1 MKRLLLS
8 FGILA
13 GLCVQAAHHPG
24 NTQDQTRH
32 SICMAKDP
40 HADAMWQLHEVTKK
54 SLTEYELVR
63 LAYSGGTW
71 HETAKHAVH
80 VPVASIGQAAAVV
93 DDAGSVTLAIS
104 SQESTHSSFAVHI
117 DTKGKATVSPID
129 IPSVS
134 VVKAFA
140 LNNAVYIVGQTADA
154 LHIAQMAKNSVQSID
169 SVNFSEIF
177 LQADA
182 VVTDVCADDQ
192 GRLYASVVN
201 AATQLQTAV
210 VSFDTQDHSF
220 SNMVLDASAGEVFK
234 IAVIREQGS
243 SQSKFFLV
251 TRDEQNVT
259 RLASMDM
266 YGLALQKGDQ
276 VRFDVTH
283 LIASKDGIVVAGYDA
298 FNVVAQKYNLDGSSK
313 KSADVITPATRSGNN
328 KIASHSGVC
337 VLSDG
342 SIAADITY
350 QSLSDIK
357 RNRTFKNVNDPLIAA
372 NATVVVPGQ
381 LDVILDG
388 NQSLVTI
395 TGITLDDA
403 TPVDQ
408 NGLTAIA
415 LSNFSVESAQVAI
428 RHDDQALVEVNGTI
442 DISFTRDSTDY
453 NYTGVALTG
462 YIVVSVDSTASGGNA
477 QVSEGLVF
485 GVIDSEDAPG
495 FLVGQHITI
504 TVGDSNVQAPT
515 IEEFTA
521 QVGAGAGGVTFTAA
535 YNGLS
540 TFISVTKIT
549 LDSTA
554 LSGGWTLGANN
565 TGMMSAEITVSGAG
579 FIALNT
585 LGTIQIKATR
595 DIWLTAPGG
604 TFANPALGSVKIATA
619 GVTSLGSMYFLIDG
633 QGRVTVSPRELE
645 CTDEGVCTLQT
656 RLLQIANINHDGDA
670 GTDTIVV
677 SLAINPEIELNLDSD
692 VPAGPVITDL
702 QVGGSASAVSF
713 DKVLYDGTVV
723 YVEIDGITFTGVS
736 ATGGLTNYT
745 LSGSS
750 LSGSGSSSEDGDLDI
765 SVTGTGTLAVTGYN
779 GTNYSGGGSTSV
791 SLSGTVRVVVDLTDD
806 EDITVSAIH
815 SFTFTN
821 EGPNDDIDGSLNI
834 TATNVEDI
842 DDQSTQT
849 VTGSLSGSM
858 IYTGSAA
865 ILDVT
870 DVTFTG
876 LDTDWS
882 FTAGPSMRA
891 TFAATDGLQIV
902 NGNPEIAA
910 ININHYVSTATITSP
925 AGTQYQVIF
934 DELWLDDEIQTHL
947 SIGTNGVLSV
957 DDGRLAVRYGEVGGD
972 GSNTSGSDFTLNAS
986 IADDEYDSG
995 VSQITVTYLDLSDAA
1010 LIGTMTYTGLA
1021 AELDITGISFP
1032 HLPAGW
1038 TFTPGEY
1045 EGAITGAFTAD
1056 THVMD
1061 AANDVA
1067 LITISGQGTL
1077 SNGSESF
1084 TISIANTGA
1093 TAVAIGANGALSV
1106 SNDALRITDLNGDYA
1121 DIPFETNIATL
1132 TGITVTDKSSVAT
1145 TMDAQWQYVYDG
1157 VAGIIR
1163 LLGLAEPSGTTN
1175 SWIVTGAE
1183 LRWNNEASF
1192 VEMLV
1197 PALDDYD
1204 GSVSLG
1210 STGVATGA
1218 GVVAN
1223 GVVGVI
1229 NLTDQFGQTISI
1241 PMTGTVT
1248 PNLIRND
1255 CEYGASVLFSLTSG
1269 SLTGSS
1275 ANAVAPDN
1283 NLNDDISVTLTIKQ
1297 DLANQPGFQSGYYE
1311 NHMRNIVQQDI
1322 TSIDGLDVTYNGL
1335 YVIIDASD
1343 DVTFTLGGVTEND
1356 GELFETGYNQA
1367 WSFTNISNIE
1377 FAGTENNILYLKA
1390 PAERAGLI
1398 EYTVPITFTAD
1409 LISTYSG
1416 VTAGSHPAFTG
1427 LGAVTVA
1434 NDHTF
1439 SGNLKIT
1446 VDNSGDNIGAGGDQQ
1461 INVDI
1466 TGGIVLNAQTPFP
1479 GVYSDIDAHF
1489 QTSAQ
1494 DLDVTDT
1501 SVNLNPRVHL
1511 NFNPE
1516 SGNTLQYNGIDVV
1529 FLGDADIVGIDNHAG
1544 WDVAVSNVQWYVS
1557 DGEAGLRQITEEN
1570 PLRVR
1575 VAWDGTVVEDIY
1587 LDASFTCT
1595 PQVPAGSDQ
1604 VPTSLSLS
1612 LSDNIGG
1619 PVALKFIVQDD
1630 GTVNIATV
1638 EDEEFVYESVILDA
1652 LSSEYDLPQADRG
1665 FHVTITLDTDDV
1677 ENNPTNYIPEFITTE
1692 ANIDLEY
1699 GYFIEISDFSEG
1711 GVEVDEYNQTVSFF
1725 YERFA
1730 QVVSLSGDL
1739 INVSAID
1746 IDVEDYDSSTSGI
1759 GLDDITDNHHG
1770 DHILVDFSESE
1781 EDIARV
1787 ELIFST
1793 DYVTVG
1799 DQEVQFNATV
1809 NLFVGRDGTLYTS
1822 IDGSTELSLE
1832 DLSFSMAASK
1842 AAQIRVSNIS
1852 DGGITI
1858 DEYGRVLFDHESFSD
1873 VVLLSGLSV
1882 NTGDIDFDYEDS
1894 STDTPGVT
1902 VEFGDDNDHIIIDF
1916 SESEANIA
1924 QVVVDLST
1932 DDVYINGYEV
1942 EFNGTVTLFVGRD
1955 GTLYTSL
1962 DGSEELS
1969 PEDVSFVMTA
1979 NGVSP
1984 ISTLSVLYDGV
1995 QAIMDLS
2002 GLHLSVTSGVSMDIE
2017 LYDFDPVNFYNNYV
2031 TDEEVD
2037 GDTIITFS
2045 AYGLLS
2051 SFDTDEGDFT
2061 ITDGWTLE
2069 NQVSLRFVS
2078 ASSDEMDLH
2087 ITDSGERIDDVLE
2100 VVNPVGGTIQATIE
2114 YVVIVENESGQ
2125 QVTLTLQG
2133 DVIIHSGEG
2142 FVAEN
2147 FTLTGVSGDVTP
2159 YWQIQ
2164 DLQDLVVTHA
2174 YATDED
2180 DAAYVALDAVNHRI
2194 VVNVS
2199 QLTGDRTIP
2208 VTLGV
2213 QGTTSLTYDV
2223 PGFDEVV
2230 ISNVTVTGTVTGTVN
2245 RFGEVQITGHQLT
2258 ASGIYLDGSTTDE
2271 YEYGGTGDIAVR
2283 LSVNAATIDDIDDIS
2298 EVQGVTNMSGIA
2310 INNGQSMRIMLFDDG
2325 VQNLGNC
2332 CLADGEELVA
2342 DIMILQGLTVQ
2353 VDETIT
2359 FANKQLDENGAPQ
2372 IIAYPLPV
2380 TGTIGL
2386 HYVATNVP
2394 VEDVEVS
2401 GYVFVNIVQDPSLE
2415 ADFEDV
2421 IVTIASEDDIANSV
2435 YLDLIPVD
2443 SDYAQILGLTEYSD
2457 ASDYRSALVARV
2469 NIEGEPVTEGGVTID
2484 ITLNVV
2490 DEEDAYGNVT
2500 GYAIE
2505 VTNNFCPVSV
2515 FSANTNPAIYMTH
2528 STVNTNTQAADD
2540 AFFNHDF
2547 SGDGTTN
2554 NQAVLLV
2561 KSINTLD
2568 KLKKYIGLQE
2578 IYDTL
2583 AAEILAGIEY
2593 ESDNN
2598 IDNNPDY
2605 WTGFIEA
2612 CFDGSSNYKG
2622 FTADKYNLSP
2632 DHGYEQF
2639 IQHED
2644 ATAARHYAFG
2654 VSFLMY
2660 KLHNGT
2666 LYDHANID
2674 RLLNVATHKTQAT
2687 TAAVMK
2693 AVQTILIRLGII
2705 HYTLRASHY
2714 TE

>member
-13 GLCVQAAHHPG
+13 GLCVQAAHYPE
-24 NTQDQTRH
+24 NIQDQTRH

-71 HETAKHAVH
+71 HETAKHALH
-80 VPVASIGQAAAVV
+80 VPVTSIGQAAAVV

-154 LHIAQMAKNSVQSID
+154 LHIAQIAKNSVQSID

-177 LQADA
+177 SQVDA
-182 VVTDVCADDQ
+182 VVADVCADDQ

-220 SNMVLDASAGEVFK
+220 SHMVLDASAGEVFK

-243 SQSKFFLV
+243 SQSKFVLV

-266 YGLALQKGDQ
+266 YGLALHKGEQ

-298 FNVVAQKYNLDGSSK
+298 FNVVAQKYNLDGTSK

-328 KIASHSGVC
+328 KVASHTGVC

-357 RNRTFKNVNDPLIAA
+357 RNRTFKNVNEPLIAA

-408 NGLTAIA
+408 NGLTDIV
-415 LSNFSVESAQVAI
+415 LSSFSVESAQVAI
-428 RHDDQALVEVNGTI
+428 GHDDQALVPVSGTVNIAFNDGVTARYYNGVE
-442 DISFTRDSTDY
+442 IS
-453 NYTGVALTG
+453 G

-477 QVSEGLVF
+477 QVAEGIIF
-485 GVIDSEDAPG
+485 GLINNTDYPG
-495 FLVGQHITI
+495 EHLTI

-540 TFISVTKIT
+540 TFISVTAIT

-554 LSGGWTLGANN
+554 LSGGWTLGGDNDGI
-565 TGMMSAEITVSGAG
+565 TSTITVSGAG
-579 FIALNT
+579 FIPLNT

-604 TFANPALGSVKIATA
+604 TFKGAGSVKIATA
-619 GVTSLGSMYFLIDG
+619 NSTILGNMYFLIDG

-645 CTDEGVCTLQT
+645 CTDEGVCTLNT

-670 GTDTIVV
+670 GTDRIVV
-677 SLAINPEIELNLDSD
+677 SLAINPEIELNLNDD
-692 VPAGPVITDL
+692 TIPGPVLTDL
-702 QVGGSASAVSF
+702 QVGGSASTVSF
-713 DKVLYDGTVV
+713 DKVIYDGTVV

-750 LSGSGSSSEDGDLDI
+750 LSGSGSRSEDGNLDI

-779 GTNYSGGGSTSV
+779 GINYSGGGSTSV

-806 EDITVSAIH
+806 EDVTVSAVN

-821 EGPNDDIDGSLNI
+821 EGPNDDIDGSLGI
-834 TATNVEDI
+834 TATNSEDI

-849 VTGSLSGSM
+849 VTGSLSGTM

-870 DVTFTG
+870 DVEFNG
-876 LDTDWS
+876 LDTGWS
-882 FTAGPSMRA
+882 FTSGPSMRA

-910 ININHYVSTATITSP
+910 ININHYASTATIRSP

-934 DELWLDDEIQTHL
+934 DELWVEDENQTHL
-947 SIGTNGVLSV
+947 RIGTNGVLSV
-957 DDGRLAVRYGEVGGD
+957 DDGRLAVRYGVAGGD

-995 VSQITVTYLDLSDAA
+995 VSRITVTYLDLSDAA

-1032 HLPAGW
+1032 NLPEGEGW

-1045 EGAITGAFTAD
+1045 EDAITGAFTAD

-1061 AANDVA
+1061 APNDVA
-1067 LITISGQGTL
+1067 LITLSGQGTL

-1084 TISIANTGA
+1084 TISIASTGA

-1106 SNDALRITDLNGDYA
+1106 SNDALTITDLNGDLA
-1121 DIPFETNIATL
+1121 DIPFATNIATL

-1163 LLGLAEPSGTTN
+1163 LLGLADATGTTN
-1175 SWIVTGAE
+1175 DWTVTGAE

-1197 PALDDYD
+1197 PAVDDYD

-1241 PMTGTVT
+1241 PITGTVT

-1255 CEYGASVLFSLTSG
+1255 SEYGAPVLFSLTSG

-1275 ANAVAPDN
+1275 ANAVAPDH
-1283 NLNDDISVTLTIKQ
+1283 NLNDDISVTLTINQ
-1297 DLANQPGFQSGYYE
+1297 DLANEPGFQSDYYE
-1311 NHMRNIVQQDI
+1311 NHMRNIVQRDI

-1343 DVTFTLGGVTEND
+1343 DVTFTFGGITTNNGD
-1356 GELFETGYNQA
+1356 TFNTGYNQA

-1390 PAERAGLI
+1390 PAEGAGSI

-1409 LISTYSG
+1409 LTSTYSS
-1416 VTAGSHPAFTG
+1416 VDDYEEDYPAFTG

-1439 SGNLKIT
+1439 SGNLRIT

-1466 TGGIVLNAQTPFP
+1466 TGGIVLNAQTPLP
-1479 GVYSDIDAHF
+1479 GVYSDINAYF
-1489 QTSAQ
+1489 VTSAQ

-1516 SGNTLQYNGIDVV
+1516 SGNTLQYNGIDVI
-1529 FLGDADIVGIDNHAG
+1529 FFGDADIDDIDDHDG
-1544 WDVAVSNVQWYVS
+1544 WNVAVSSVQWYVS

-1575 VAWDGTVVEDIY
+1575 VAWDGTVVETIY

-1638 EDEEFVYESVILDA
+1638 EDDEYVYESVILDA
-1652 LSSEYDLPQADRG
+1652 ISSEYDLPQADRG
-1665 FHVTITLDTDDV
+1665 FHLTITLDTDDV
-1677 ENNPTNYIPEFITTE
+1677 ENNPTNYVPEFITTE
-1692 ANIDLEY
+1692 ANISLGF
-1699 GYFIEISDFSEG
+1699 GYFIQLSDFSEDG
-1711 GVEVDEYNQTVSFF
+1711 IVVDEYNQTVSFF
-1725 YERFA
+1725 YEHFA
-1730 QVVSLSGDL
+1730 QAVSLSGDL
-1739 INVSAID
+1739 INVSE
-1746 IDVEDYDSSTSGI
+1746 IDVDVEAYDSFTEGI
-1759 GLDDITDNHHG
+1759 YLDDITDDDHE

-1781 EDIARV
+1781 EDIAQVRLV
-1787 ELIFST
+1787 LST
-1793 DYVTVG
+1793 DYVMID

-1809 NLFVGRDGTLYTS
+1809 NLFIGRDGTLYTS

-1832 DLSFSMAASK
+1832 DLSFTMSAST
-1842 AAQIRVSNIS
+1842 AAQIQVSNIS
-1852 DGGITI
+1852 EGGITV
-1858 DEYGRVLFDHESFSD
+1858 DEYGRVLFVWESFSD
-1873 VVLLSGLSV
+1873 AVSLSGDFV
-1882 NTGDIDFDYEDS
+1882 DTDNIDLDREDVY
-1894 STDTPGVT
+1894 TDTPGVS
-1902 VEFGDDNDHIIIDF
+1902 VQYDGAQVIIDF
-1916 SESEANIA
+1916 SDSDADRAE
-1924 QVVVDLST
+1924 VVLDLST
-1932 DDVYINGYEV
+1932 DGVYINGYEV

-1955 GTLYTSL
+1955 GTLYTSMT
-1962 DGSEELS
+1962 GSELN
-1969 PEDVSFVMTA
+1969 PADVSFTMTA
-1979 NGVSP
+1979 NGVAP
-1984 ISTLSVLYDGV
+1984 ASTLSVLYDGV
-1995 QAIMDLS
+1995 QAVIDLL
-2002 GLHLSVTSGVSMDIE
+2002 GLNLFVEQAIDFEQEFTVFNGSRFNESINWGDGNFSCTATDIFNA
-2017 LYDFDPVNFYNNYV
+2017 FD
-2031 TDEEVD
+2031 
-2037 GDTIITFS
+2037 GS
-2045 AYGLLS
+2045 QS
-2051 SFDTDEGDFT
+2051 T
-2061 ITDGWTLE
+2061 ITGDWNYEYG
-2069 NQVSLRFVS
+2069 NPYFVS
-2078 ASSDEMDLH
+2078 ANSEEITISGYGDEIL
-2087 ITDSGERIDDVLE
+2087 TGPLEGEFTVTIAL
-2100 VVNPVGGTIQATIE
+2100 PVTFTRDGF
-2114 YVVIVENESGQ
+2114 ESIRETLLAD
-2125 QVTLTLQG
+2125 VTLS
-2133 DVIIHSGEG
+2133 IGEG
-2142 FVAEN
+2142 VVLSDFS
-2147 FTLTGVSGDVTP
+2147 FTYRYGLTE
-2159 YWQIQ
+2159 YWQIH

-2180 DAAYVALDAVNHRI
+2180 DAAYVALDAVNHRV
-2194 VVNVS
+2194 VVNIS

-2213 QGTTSLTYDV
+2213 QGTTSLIYDV
-2223 PGFDEVV
+2223 PGFPEVE
-2230 ISNVTVTGTVTGTVN
+2230 IPNVTVSGTITGTVN
-2245 RFGEVQITGHQLT
+2245 RLGYVTITGHQLT
-2258 ASGIYLDGSTTDE
+2258 ASGIYLDGTTTDE
-2271 YEYGGTGDIAVR
+2271 YEDGGTGDIALR
-2283 LSVNAATIDDIDDIS
+2283 LLVNPVTIDDVDDIS
-2298 EVQGVTNMSGIA
+2298 QVQGVTNMSGVA

-2332 CLADGEELVA
+2332 CLAGAEELVE

-2380 TGTIGL
+2380 TGTVGL

-2421 IVTIASEDDIANSV
+2421 VVTIASEDDIANSV

-2443 SDYAQILGLTEYSD
+2443 SDYAQTLGLTEYSD

-2469 NIEGEPVTEGGVTID
+2469 NILGEPVEEGGIFID

-2500 GYAIE
+2500 AYAIE
-2505 VTNNFCPVSV
+2505 VTNNFCPVSA
-2515 FSANTNPAIYMTH
+2515 FSANTNPAMYMSH
-2528 STVNTNTQAADD
+2528 YTVDTTTSPADD

-2554 NQAVLLV
+2554 NQAALIA

-2568 KLKKYIGLQE
+2568 KLKSYIGLQDV
-2578 IYDTL
+2578 YDTL
-2583 AAEILAGIEY
+2583 TAEILAGIEY

-2605 WTGFIEA
+2605 WIGFIEA
-2612 CFDGSSNYKG
+2612 CFDGASNYKG

-2632 DHGYEQF
+2632 AHGYEQF

-2644 ATAARHYAFG
+2644 ATANRHYAFG

-2666 LYDHANID
+2666 LYDRANID
-2674 RLLNVATHKTQAT
+2674 TLLNAATHKTQAT
-2687 TAAVMK
+2687 TTAVIK
-2693 AVQTILIRLGII
+2693 AVQTVLIRLGII